1 MGLWRQ
7 LSRGVRALVKRDAT
21 DRDIADEVEDFF
33 DRAVAAH
40 LEMGLSLDQA
50 RRAARLEVGNP
61 RAIRDEVRSY
71 GWQHAVETIAAD
83 IRYGARQLRAAPAF
97 TGVAILTLALGLGA
111 TAAIFSVL
119 RPILL
124 APLDYPEPNRVV
136 AIVEARAD
144 GARTDGTFGM
154 YRWLAERSRSLES
167 IAVVKAWQPTV
178 TGVDQPERPVGLRV
192 TASYFHTLG
201 VPPSI
206 GRAFTADEDQAGGTN
221 VVVLSDSLWRRR
233 FARDP
238 SVLGREIVLDERT
251 YTIVGVMPPSFED
264 ALTPGAELWAPLQYA
279 MSQGRAW
286 GHHLRTIARVRAD
299 VTTALAADE
308 IQTLGHLALTELHPV
323 TYARHVDFLV
333 ARLGDEMVRDV
344 KPTLL
349 IVAAAV
355 GLLLVIA
362 CVNVTTLL
370 IARGIHRRAEFAL
383 RIALGAGRGRLIRQ
397 LLTESWLL
405 AALGGVAGIFVA
417 EIGVRALVAIGPAGV
432 HRFDAMRVDAAVF
445 AFAFSLAAI
454 VGSGIGLVAAVQAVH
469 GDPQRSLQHGSP
481 RIAGGLRRARGAL
494 VVVEVALALMLLI
507 GSGLLLR
514 SLLRLFGVPPGFD
527 PAHVVTVQVAAS
539 GRRFDQPEALSAY
552 FDEALEA
559 VRRVS
564 GVVSAGFTSQLPLSG
579 DRDEYGVRFDRDAGD
594 DPKAIQQGF
603 NTFRYG
609 VSPRYLET
617 MRLPIVRG
625 RAFDERDR
633 AGALPVAII
642 SASLVKLKFDSP
654 DAALGRRLQI
664 GPTDAPFYTIV
675 GVVGDVKQLSL
686 TGDTAAAIYTP
697 AAQWFSP
704 DRVMSFAIRASG
716 DAAALTPAVRQ
727 AIWSVDPNQPI
738 VRAATMDEL
747 VAAACAD
754 RRFAVVVFEAF
765 AVAALL
771 LAAAGIYG
779 VLAGRVAE
787 RTREIGIRSVL
798 GASRWMIVE
807 GVVRDGLRLTAAGVV
822 GGLIGAAAATP
833 AISLLLFGVSPLD
846 PLTYCCVVATLL
858 LVALAACAVPAWR
871 AAQIDPTI
879 ALKAE

>member
-7 LSRGVRALVKRDAT
+7 LSRGVRALVTRDAA
-21 DRDIADEVEDFF
+21 DRDIADEVQDFF

-40 LEMGLSLDQA
+40 LENGLPLEEA

-71 GWQHAVETIAAD
+71 GWEHAVETLAAD
-83 IRYGARQLRAAPAF
+83 VRYGARRLRAAPGF
-97 TGVAILTLALGLGA
+97 TAVAILTLALGLGS
-111 TAAIFSVL
+111 TTAIFSAL
-119 RPILL
+119 HPILL
-124 APLDYPEPNRVV
+124 APLDYPDANRIVV
-136 AIVEARAD
+136 IVEALAD

-154 YRWLAERSRSLES
+154 YRWLTDRSRSLES

-178 TGVDQPERPVGLRV
+178 TGVDQPERPVGMRV
-192 TASYFHTLG
+192 SASYFQVLG
-201 VPPSI
+201 VSPSI
-206 GRAFTADEDQAGGTN
+206 GRALTAVDDEAGGPN

-233 FARDP
+233 FERDP
-238 SVLGREIVLDERT
+238 SVLGRELVLDERR

-264 ALTPGAELWAPLQYA
+264 ALTPDAELWAPLQYA

-286 GHHLRTIARVRAD
+286 GHHLHTLARLRRNVTIAQAV
-299 VTTALAADE
+299 DE
-308 IQTLGHLALTELHPV
+308 VQALGHQALMELRPA
-323 TYARHVDFLV
+323 TYARHVDVLV
-333 ARLGDEMVRDV
+333 AGLGDEMVRDV

-362 CVNVTTLL
+362 CVNVTNLL

-405 AALGGVAGIFVA
+405 AAVSAAAGLVVA
-417 EIGVRALVAIGPAGV
+417 EIGLRALVAIAPAGV
-432 HRFDAMRVDAAVF
+432 HRFDTVRLDAVVF
-445 AFAFSLAAI
+445 AFAFALAVL
-454 VGSGIGLVAAVQAVH
+454 VGGGIGLVAAVQASH

-481 RIAGGLRRARGAL
+481 RIAGGLRRARSAL

-514 SLLRLFGVPPGFD
+514 SLLRLFAVPPGFD
-527 PAHVVTVQVAAS
+527 PAHVLTLQVAAS
-539 GRRFDQPEALSAY
+539 GNRFDQPEALFAY
-552 FDEALEA
+552 FDEALDA
-559 VRRVS
+559 VRRVP
-564 GVVSAGFTSQLPLSG
+564 GVASAGFTSQLPLSG
-579 DRDEYGVRFDRDAGD
+579 DRDEYGVRFDRESGD

-603 NTFRYG
+603 NTFRYA
-609 VSPRYLET
+609 VSPRYMET
-617 MRLPIVRG
+617 MRLPIMRG

-633 AGALPVAII
+633 AGAQPVAII
-642 SASLVKLKFDSP
+642 SASLAKLKFDSL
-654 DAALGRRLQI
+654 DAAIGRRLQV

-675 GVVGDVKQLSL
+675 GVAGDVKQLSL
-686 TGDTAAAIYTP
+686 TGDTAAAVYTP

-704 DRVMSFAIRASG
+704 DRVMSFAILARG
-716 DAAALTPAVRQ
+716 DAAALTTAVRH
-727 AIWSVDPNQPI
+727 AIWSVDRNQPI

-747 VAAACAD
+747 VASASAD
-754 RRFAVVVFEAF
+754 RRFAVLVFDAF

-787 RTREIGIRSVL
+787 RSREIGIRSVL
-798 GASRWMIVE
+798 GASRRMIVAA
-807 GVVRDGLRLTAAGVV
+807 VVGDGLRLAAAGVV
-822 GGLIGAAAATP
+822 CGLIAAAAAGP
-833 AISLLLFGVSPLD
+833 VISLLLFGVSPLD

-858 LVALAACAVPAWR
+858 VVALAACAVPAWR
-871 AAQIDPTI
+871 AAKIDPTI
-879 ALKAE
+879 ALRAE

>member
-1 MGLWRQ
+1 MGLWRHV
-7 LSRGVRALVKRDAT
+7 SRGVRALVKPDAA
-21 DRDIADEVEDFF
+21 DRDIADEVHDFF

-40 LEMGLSLDQA
+40 LEEGLSLEQA
-50 RRAARLEVGNP
+50 KRAARLELGNP

-97 TGVAILTLALGLGA
+97 TAVAILTLALGLGA
-111 TAAIFSVL
+111 TTAIFSAL

-124 APLDYPEPNRVV
+124 APLDYPEPNRIV
-136 AIVEARAD
+136 AIIEARAD
-144 GARTDGTFGM
+144 GSRTDGTFGM
-154 YRWLAERSRSLES
+154 YRWLAERSRSLEA

-178 TGVDQPERPVGLRV
+178 TGVDQPERPVGLRA
-192 TASYFHTLG
+192 TASYFQTLG
-201 VPPSI
+201 VSPSI
-206 GRAFTADEDQAGGTN
+206 GRAFTADEDQAGGPT
-221 VVVLSDSLWRRR
+221 VVVLSDSLWWRR

-238 SVLGREIVLDERT
+238 SAIGREIVLDERR

-286 GHHLRTIARVRAD
+286 GHHLRTIARLRAS
-299 VTTALAADE
+299 VTMAQAADE
-308 IQTLGHLALTELHPV
+308 IQALGGLALTELRPV

-362 CVNVTTLL
+362 CVNVTNLL

-397 LLTESWLL
+397 LLTECWLL
-405 AALGGVAGIFVA
+405 AVLGGVAGIFVA

-432 HRFDAMRVDAAVF
+432 HRLDAMRVDAAVF
-445 AFAFSLAAI
+445 AFAFSLAAL
-454 VGSGIGLVAAVQAVH
+454 VGSGIGLVAAVQAAQ

-527 PAHVVTVQVAAS
+527 PADVVTVQVAAS
-539 GRRFDQPEALSAY
+539 GRRFDQPEALAAY
-552 FDEALEA
+552 FAEALEA
-559 VRRVS
+559 VRRVP
-564 GVVSAGFTSQLPLSG
+564 GVISAGFTSQLPLSG
-579 DRDEYGVRFDRDAGD
+579 DRDEYGVRFDREPGD
-594 DPKAIQQGF
+594 DPAAIQQGF

-617 MRLPIVRG
+617 MRLPILRG
-625 RAFDERDR
+625 RAFDEGDR
-633 AGALPVAII
+633 AGGLPVAII
-642 SASLVKLKFDSP
+642 SASLARLKFASP

-704 DRVMSFAIRASG
+704 DRVMSFAIRANG
-716 DAAALTPAVRQ
+716 DAGALTSAVRQ
-727 AIWSVDPNQPI
+727 AIWSVDRNQPI

-747 VAAACAD
+747 VAAGSAD

-765 AVAALL
+765 AIAALL

-833 AISLLLFGVSPLD
+833 AFSLLLFGVSPLD
-846 PLTYCCVVATLL
+846 PLTYCCVVATLTV
-858 LVALAACAVPAWR
+858 VALAACAVPAWR
-871 AAQIDPTI
+871 AAQIDPTL